1 MPAFESLS
9 VRDLVALTVIAAR
22 TVAQYHATS
31 AEQLVVEAF
40 EVADAFVQASEGQ
53 WANGARADHQERAAQ
68 RREHRETVEQ
78 RERRSSERRQHER
91 PKK

>member
-1 MPAFESLS
+1 VPGFDALS

-31 AEQLVVEAF
+31 AQQIVAEAF

-53 WANGARADHQERAAQ
+53 WANGARANHQERAER
-68 RREHRETVEQ
+68 RREQQ
-78 RERRSSERRQHER
+78 RESGERRTYERRQQ
-91 PKK
+91 KK